1 MKNEVNKMTKSDT
14 FLMLFAFVLMLGF
27 IDILWLFGVE
37 NSKEYT
43 WWYVLHVLGGK

>member
-1 MKNEVNKMTKSDT
+1 MTKSDT
-14 FLMLFAFVLMLGF
+14 FLMLGF

-43 WWYVLHVLGGK
+43 WWYVLHILAGGQ

>member
-1 MKNEVNKMTKSDT
+1 MTKSDT
-14 FLMLFAFVLMLGF
+14 FLMLFGFVLMLGF

>member
-1 MKNEVNKMTKSDT
+1 MTKSEY
-14 FLMLFAFVLMLGF
+14 FVLSFITIMGLGF

-43 WWYVLHVLGGK
+43 WWYVLHILAGGQ